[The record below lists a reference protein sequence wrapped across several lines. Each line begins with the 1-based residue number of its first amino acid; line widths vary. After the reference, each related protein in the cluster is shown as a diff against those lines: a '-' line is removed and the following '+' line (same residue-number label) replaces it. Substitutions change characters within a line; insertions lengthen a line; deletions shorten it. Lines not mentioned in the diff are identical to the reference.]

1 MSLEHSASKGVRR
14 FRRKDASVYLKE
26 TWGIDYS
33 PKTLAKLACIGGG
46 PEIEYAG
53 RFPTHTEPALDSF
66 AREKL
71 SPPVRNTA
79 ERQQLAAIKRGAR
92 P

>member
-1 MSLEHSASKGVRR
+1 MSLEHSPAKGVRR
-14 FRRKDASVYLKE
+14 FRRKEASAYLKE
-26 TWGIDYS
+26 VWGLDYS

-53 RFPTHTEPALDSF
+53 RIPTHTEPGLDNF
-66 AREKL
+66 ARAKL

-79 ERQQLAAIKRGAR
+79 ERQQQLAA
-92 P
+92 